1 MKKNDYFNLEKRKNE
16 LEKEIA
22 SKDNEILR
30 LKELNRKYQL
40 YNSINDK
47 GLDDSINLG
56 KLIYHHNT

>member
-22 SKDNEILR
+22 CKDNEILR

-40 YNSINDK
+40 YNSIND
-47 GLDDSINLG
+47 
-56 KLIYHHNT
+56 

>member
-30 LKELNRKYQL
+30 LKELNRKY
-40 YNSINDK
+40 
-47 GLDDSINLG
+47 
-56 KLIYHHNT
+56 